1 LAVPERQD
9 VWPVNRVFWWA
20 AIASLLALLT
30 VPAGAA
36 VWRPENDAG
45 SLEPIR
51 HAWARPRVEDMQE
64 RGLKPPEVVVRS
76 GLLADQATPDPG
88 RIPRRLRI
96 DAIGASASIVPVGVT
111 HETTQVPVD
120 VDTVGWYRFGARPG
134 ESGSTLLLA
143 HVSSGTQ
150 GPGVFFLLRELAPGN
165 DVVVQMRNGS
175 SAAYRV
181 IARRSYPKEALPT
194 HLFSRVGPEVLILV
208 TCGGRY
214 SEASGRYQDN
224 VVVYAVPTRGVVS

>member
-1 LAVPERQD
+1 
-9 VWPVNRVFWWA
+9 VNRPFWWA
-20 AIASLLALLT
+20 AAASILT
-30 VPAGAA
+30 LIVVPAWALE
-36 VWRPENDAG
+36 WRPENDVG

-51 HAWARPRVEDMQE
+51 QAWAPPRVEAMVVG
-64 RGLKPPEVVVRS
+64 GLKSPKVVVRS

-96 DAIGASASIVPVGVT
+96 DAMGVSAPIIPVGVR
-111 HETTQVPVD
+111 HETVQVPED

-165 DVVVQMRNGS
+165 DVIVQMRNGS

-181 IARRSYPKEALPT
+181 IARRSYPTEALPT
-194 HLFSRVGPEVLILV
+194 RLFSRIGPEVLILV

-224 VVVYAVPTRGVVS
+224 VVAYAVPTRLVVS